1 MIRHEALPLN
11 DNQSQAIATRVLDL
25 IKAEVLT
32 DNRFLAPAVGR
43 LKTKFDTG
51 TSSFST
57 DGAVLFVDAKKLCNV
72 FSSSQSSAKTDYLH
86 TLLHCILLHPFVS
99 TSVHR
104 DYWDLACDIAVE
116 CNVLEL
122 VDQGDCAKSSK
133 KNDALRSIRKSLNEK
148 PITAESVYKELNSGK
163 HTSRIKTWSKLFSAD
178 DHSHWYTQD
187 SSQPKPQNKN
197 DSDPNP
203 DTQNPE
209 SVSQGINSEESK
221 GSSKNEDAG
230 SKSIDKNNASKKTS
244 HQTYTTFDSR
254 NREALRKDWEAAS
267 RRIAMDL
274 QTYSKQRGTE
284 AGSLLVGIQESSQK
298 KVDYTD
304 FLRQFAVP
312 TEVLKVSDDEFDY
325 IFYTYGLKLYG
336 NLPLIEPLEY
346 SEQKR
351 IREFVIVIDTSGSVS
366 GPIVQRFIQITFGI
380 LKETEAFA
388 EQVNVRIIQCDTVIQ
403 ADDVIH
409 NLRELSEWRRTYQL
423 RGFGGTDF
431 RPAFRYVDKLIEDG
445 EFQNLGGLIYFT
457 DGFGVYP
464 EWTPDYKVA
473 FVFYDEKY
481 DETQVPPWAAQ
492 IILDDQALKPKTNS
506 F

>member
-1 MIRHEALPLN
+1 MN

-51 TSSFST
+51 ISSFST
-57 DGAVLFVDAKKLCNV
+57 DGAVLFADAHRVCAT
-72 FSSSQSSAKTDYLH
+72 FSASQSRVKTDYLH

-99 TSVHR
+99 TNIHR

-116 CNVLEL
+116 CNVQEL
-122 VDQGDCAKSSK
+122 VDPEDFTKTSK
-133 KNDALRSIRKSLNEK
+133 KNEALRIIRESLNEK
-148 PITAESVYKELNSGK
+148 PITAEIVYKELNSGK
-163 HTSRIKTWSKLFSAD
+163 HASRIKTWSKLFSAD
-178 DHSHWYTQD
+178 DHSHWYAQD
-187 SSQPKPQNKN
+187 SFQPKPQNKA
-197 DSDPNP
+197 DSNLSNHS
-203 DTQNPE
+203 QNPE
-209 SVSQGINSEESK
+209 SVSQETNTG
-221 GSSKNEDAG
+221 G
-230 SKSIDKNNASKKTS
+230 SKENSHNENAGNNSIDKNDASKKAS
-244 HQTYTTFDSR
+244 SQIYTTSDTR
-254 NREALRKDWEAAS
+254 DRETLRKDWEAAG

-409 NLRELSEWRRTYQL
+409 DLRELSEWRRTYQL
-423 RGFGGTDF
+423 HGFGGTDF
-431 RPAFRYVDKLIEDG
+431 RPAFKHVDKLIEDG

-464 EWTPDYKVA
+464 EWAPDYKVA
-473 FVFYDEKY
+473 FVFYDERY